1 MSRRPVTLAVSV
13 TPEQLALLDQAA
25 KFRNLDPAKLAAI
38 VLRDFLAAR
47 PTPARTP
54 AYRMTAE
61 TKAELRRLHARGLND
76 PEIGAH
82 IGVTAETVR
91 RFRHR
96 CDPKL
101 PANDTRGRGPKTTT
115 STTTGR
121 NEHA

>member
-1 MSRRPVTLAVSV
+1 MTLAIPVTR
-13 TPEQLALLDQAA
+13 EQLALLDQAA
-25 KFRNLDPAKLAAI
+25 KFRNLDPAKLAAM

-61 TKAELRRLHARGLND
+61 TTAELERLHARGFND
-76 PEIGAH
+76 PEIAAQ

-91 RFRHR
+91 RYRHR

-101 PANDTRGRGPKTTT
+101 PTNDPRGRRTTT
-115 STTTGR
+115 TTTGR

>member
-1 MSRRPVTLAVSV
+1 MSRRLTILAVPLTV
-13 TPEQLALLDQAA
+13 EQLALLDESA
-25 KFRNLDPAKLAAI
+25 KLRALDPAKLAAI

-47 PTPARTP
+47 PTPARTS

-76 PEIGAH
+76 PEISAQ

-96 CDPKL
+96 CDPPL